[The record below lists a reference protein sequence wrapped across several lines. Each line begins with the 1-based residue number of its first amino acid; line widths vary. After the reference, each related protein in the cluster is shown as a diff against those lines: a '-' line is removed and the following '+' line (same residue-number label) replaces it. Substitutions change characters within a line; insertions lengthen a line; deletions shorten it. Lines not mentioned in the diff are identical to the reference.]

1 MEKKRIA
8 FEIEEYPSAASLS
21 EQDRNLLE
29 KARSVTVIA
38 YAPYSKF
45 RVGAAA
51 LMKNGQLV
59 EGSNQENASYPIG
72 ICAERVLMSV
82 ASMLYPEQ
90 GIDTIAISYHNQRGA
105 SDLPI
110 SPCGMCRQAMHEF
123 ELRTQCAM
131 RVILSGMDGKVWIIA
146 KANDLLPLSF
156 DGDVLLDH

>member
-1 MEKKRIA
+1 MVKKRIA

-21 EQDRNLLE
+21 DQDRSLLE
-29 KARSVTVIA
+29 KARSVTEIA

-51 LMKNGQLV
+51 RMKNGQVV

-82 ASMLYPEQ
+82 AAMLYPEQ
-90 GIDTIAISYHNQRGA
+90 GIDTMAISYHNQRGA
-105 SDLPI
+105 SDVPI
-110 SPCGMCRQAMHEF
+110 SPCGMCRQAIHEF
-123 ELRTQCAM
+123 ELRTNNPM
-131 RVILSGMDGKVWIIA
+131 RVILSGLEGKVWIIS

-156 DGDVLLDH
+156 DGDVLID

>member
-21 EQDRNLLE
+21 DQDRSLLE
-29 KARSVTVIA
+29 KARLVTEIA

-51 LMKNGQLV
+51 RMKNGQVV

-82 ASMLYPEQ
+82 AAMLYPEQ
-90 GIDTIAISYHNQRGA
+90 GIDTMAISYHNQRGA
-105 SDLPI
+105 SDVPI
-110 SPCGMCRQAMHEF
+110 SPCGMCRQAIHEF
-123 ELRTQCAM
+123 ELRTNNPM
-131 RVILSGMDGKVWIIA
+131 RVILSGLEGKVWIIS

-156 DGDVLLDH
+156 DGDVLID